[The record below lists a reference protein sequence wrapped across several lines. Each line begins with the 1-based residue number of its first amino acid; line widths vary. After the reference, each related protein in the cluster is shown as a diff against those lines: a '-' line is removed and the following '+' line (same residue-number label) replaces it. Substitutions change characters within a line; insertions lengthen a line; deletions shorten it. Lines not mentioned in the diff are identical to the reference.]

1 VVITL
6 VPQAPFTSPEL
17 GLILMIRNCFSCL
30 GILAGAALILSLTAG
45 EVFAQELN
53 LFEGVENSQAPDQPQ
68 PRRNRED
75 RAAMNEPQ
83 FTLVGTSRIGNSW
96 KATLRTRTGET
107 VVVEGAPDGRV
118 PVPGHPGY
126 HLTGVEGRRVAIDY
140 PASDGC
146 TEFSEKGVSCT
157 SDNVG
162 ALSLTTAAAVV
173 VAEADRNGN
182 GDRRNNEESQADGS
196 AEEPSNPFAAALRAA
211 ANQTP
216 EDAAN
221 RRAEA
226 QRFQM
231 RRIDPSEVPPG
242 QRLVRTPFGD
252 RLIDE

>member
-1 VVITL
+1 
-6 VPQAPFTSPEL
+6 
-17 GLILMIRNCFSCL
+17 MIRTSYGCL
-30 GILAGAALILSLTAG
+30 KTLACAALILSLTTSA
-45 EVFAQELN
+45 EVLAQELN
-53 LFEGVENSQAPDQPQ
+53 LFEGVQNAELTEQVE
-68 PRRNRED
+68 PRRNRDD
-75 RAAMNEPQ
+75 RATNEPQ

-96 KATLRTRTGET
+96 KAMLRTSSGDT
-107 VVVEGAPDGRV
+107 VAVRGASEDRIPI
-118 PVPGHPGY
+118 PGY
-126 HLTGVEGRRVAIDY
+126 NGYFISNVEGRRVAIAY
-140 PASDGC
+140 PPGAACADFSD
-146 TEFSEKGVSCT
+146 KGVLCT
-157 SDNVG
+157 SDSSG
-162 ALSLTTAAAVV
+162 ALSLTTAAPVI
-173 VAEADRNGN
+173 VADNGRNGN
-182 GDRRNNEESQADGS
+182 GDRRSNEETPVDGS

>member
-1 VVITL
+1 
-6 VPQAPFTSPEL
+6 
-17 GLILMIRNCFSCL
+17 MIRTCFCCL
-30 GILAGAALILSLTAG
+30 SNLAGAALILSLTAAG
-45 EVFAQELN
+45 GVFAQELN
-53 LFEGVENSQAPDQPQ
+53 LFEGVENESAPDQPQ

-75 RAAMNEPQ
+75 RAAMNAPQ
-83 FTLVGTSRIGNSW
+83 FTLVGTSRIGNAW
-96 KATLRTRTGET
+96 KATLRSRTGET

-118 PVPGHPGY
+118 PIPGHAGY
-126 HLTGVEGRRVAIDY
+126 HLTSVEGRRVALDY
-140 PASDGC
+140 PANAGC
-146 TEFSEKGVSCT
+146 TEFNDKGVSCT

-162 ALSLTTAAAVV
+162 SLSLTTAAPVV
-173 VAEADRNGN
+173 VADADRNGN
-182 GDRRNNEESQADGS
+182 GANGEGRNNDEAAADGS
-196 AEEPSNPFAAALRAA
+196 AEEPANPFAAALRAA

-231 RRIDPSEVPPG
+231 RRIDPNEVPPG